1 MRTRKDAFL
10 AYWPLA
16 LALLVGPA
24 PAWAGDGSPAH
35 VPRRQYV
42 QASPS
47 ERAGIGSTATLVPF
61 GSMTAIIIW
70 RSPEALDDGIALAK
84 ANASTMEVL
93 PLVSCIVDSGSK
105 VVIMDQGEWD
115 RYYLVTV
122 SEGPRAGCQGAVLSL
137 NVRR

>member
-1 MRTRKDAFL
+1 MSTRRTAFP
-10 AYWPLA
+10 AYWL
-16 LALLVGPA
+16 LVQALLPWPG
-24 PAWAGDGSPAH
+24 PAWAGDGSPSRL
-35 VPRRQYV
+35 PGRQYA
-42 QASPS
+42 QAGPS
-47 ERAGIGSTATLVPF
+47 ERAGVGSTATLVPF

-105 VVIMDQGEWD
+105 AVIMDQGEWD